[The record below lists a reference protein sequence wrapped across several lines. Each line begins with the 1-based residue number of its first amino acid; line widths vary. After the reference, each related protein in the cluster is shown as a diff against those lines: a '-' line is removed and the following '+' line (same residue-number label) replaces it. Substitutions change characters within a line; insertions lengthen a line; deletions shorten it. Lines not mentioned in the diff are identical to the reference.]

1 MSLVTRMKKT
11 SSGILI
17 YKKTGGKLKVFIV
30 HPGGP
35 FWKGKDERAWDFPKG
50 EVDSGEDLLDAGIRE
65 LKEETGIDFS
75 SKDRNDF
82 ISLGNVIRKDGKTV
96 HIFAIEGDWSGILMG
111 SSYTTIIDA
120 KTKKHINFLEVDKA
134 GFFSVEE
141 AKKKVFA
148 SLEGFL
154 DKLEDKLR

>member
-1 MSLVTRMKKT
+1 MKKT

-17 YKKTGGKLKVFIV
+17 YKKVGGKLKVFIV

-75 SKDRNDF
+75 NKNRNEF
-82 ISLGNVIRKDGKTV
+82 ISLGNVVRKDGKTV
-96 HIFAIEGDWSGILMG
+96 HIFAIEGDWSGIFMG
-111 SSYTTIIDA
+111 KSWVTMRTNDG
-120 KTKKHINFLEVDKA
+120 KKIKFLEVDKA
-134 GFFSVEE
+134 GFFSIEE
-141 AKKKVFA
+141 VRKKVFI
-148 SLEGFL
+148 SLIVFL
-154 DKLEDKLR
+154 DRLEEKLKC